1 MRSIETPLG
10 AARFA
15 PYCAPQKVG
24 QHHLPHRQAAA
35 GGNQRGGATDSK
47 HAKLRTVFLPFQ
59 DVATAKSASYGGTR
73 AVERGTTSHH
83 IGVAP
88 SPALHIAKRRCV
100 NPEHDCNLA
109 LSSVQTSSFSVSHLT
124 EQDLE
129 PRDWILLLA
138 KQQALFARELFT
150 RERKALDWLHH
161 ECTSSCKFAS
171 MGAWMVCATSGS
183 VHVCKSE
190 VCNMEIQS
198 AFHTFCPLSGRTR
211 THMEA
216 QEEFCGENDEA
227 QHFAPNKEI
236 TTSNGALHTAPTG
249 MPGERELIRMQR
261 VKKEDNTKA
270 KRLETRTVDAHTKSA
285 LIESNNEKVNLLQ
298 NAELLR
304 MQAPNA
310 GKLQVTTKHSSEAP
324 EIKQSNQQVRELV
337 FIAPPKARNRSRT
350 IILKAQD
357 SKEQSRKTKTQFELT
372 QLALRRARE
381 LMPPHESP
389 EVLQH
394 MAQLVV
400 DLWYS
405 LQGQERF
412 LAYASRYTFAQHVLA
427 SLFGMQQGITKLHPT
442 TNELVVLLPKVPA
455 ASERMMKLNELIAIN
470 NLHKKRPKQ
479 HPAPPFL
486 PRRVTDASRILKL
499 FFKQRF
505 EPTQD

>member
-1 MRSIETPLG
+1 M
-10 AARFA
+10 
-15 PYCAPQKVG
+15 
-24 QHHLPHRQAAA
+24 
-35 GGNQRGGATDSK
+35 
-47 HAKLRTVFLPFQ
+47 
-59 DVATAKSASYGGTR
+59 
-73 AVERGTTSHH
+73 
-83 IGVAP
+83 
-88 SPALHIAKRRCV
+88 
-100 NPEHDCNLA
+100 
-109 LSSVQTSSFSVSHLT
+109 SHLS
-124 EQDLE
+124 EHDLE
-129 PRDWILLLA
+129 PKDWILLLA
-138 KQQALFARELFT
+138 KQQALFTRELFT
-150 RERKALDWLHH
+150 HERQALDWHTH
-161 ECTSSCKFAS
+161 ECTSRCKFAS

-190 VCNMEIQS
+190 VCNMEVQA

-236 TTSNGALHTAPTG
+236 ASSNGALHTAPTG
-249 MPGERELIRMQR
+249 MPGEREMIRMHR
-261 VKKEDNTKA
+261 VKKEDHSKA
-270 KRLETRTVDAHTKSA
+270 KRQETRTLDARIKSV

-298 NAELLR
+298 TSELLR
-304 MQAPNA
+304 LEAPQSA
-310 GKLQVTTKHSSEAP
+310 PLQVCTKHSSEAP
-324 EIKQSNQQVRELV
+324 DTRQGNEQARELT

-357 SKEQSRKTKTQFELT
+357 SKDQARKTKTQFELT
-372 QLALRRARE
+372 QTALRRARE
-381 LMPPHESP
+381 LMPQGESP
-389 EVLQH
+389 KVLQS

-405 LQGQERF
+405 LQDQERF
-412 LAYASRYTFAQHVLA
+412 HAYASRYTFAQHVLA
-427 SLFGMQQGITKLHPT
+427 SLFGMQQGITKLHPA
-442 TNELVVLLPKVPA
+442 TNELVVLLPKVQA

-505 EPTQD
+505 EPA